1 MKKYLNQKRS
11 KIQVFQKTGKR
22 SNSIQK
28 KKKKTLKKR
37 YQHDKI
43 KKKI

>member
-1 MKKYLNQKRS
+1 MKKYLNQKRG

-28 KKKKTLKKR
+28 KKTLKKR